1 MAATLTVEQEQVS
14 KSHSGDAAHYGLPAT
29 LADGRDAVFVPVAPS
44 HLSRFRD
51 RDRAIEWSWR
61 ACEKDDPCF
70 FSRPV
75 CLSTTCSVERS
86 NDLGIGIVYDRATG
100 YRFSKERDRYINREI
115 DIYIYIYIYI
125 DREREREREGKT
137 ERKKE
142 RERETG
148 KSLSGLEQARPRGR
162 KHYSHPF
169 ARVISR
175 NGRRGDRDRKHA
187 AEIALFLFIFFLLP
201 SFSPFLF
208 YVQCNVAFPWSVSI
222 IETESR
228 TSVGKAARLPLAGR
242 KRCRS
247 VLMRQYADALNNEP
261 RFRQPGPL
269 EHPRVPVGK
278 FWNYFKTGC
287 RTRSAIARTV
297 PPMRGVYSRSFPP
310 LEKFMSTFTMWIVSS
325 RGVLETRE

>member
-115 DIYIYIYIYI
+115 DIYIYI
-125 DREREREREGKT
+125 DRERERERE
-137 ERKKE
+137 RV
-142 RERETG
+142 R
-148 KSLSGLEQARPRGR
+148 QRGR
-162 KHYSHPF
+162 KREKERLGRASLDLSRR
-169 ARVISR
+169 AREDVNIIRIRSRALSLATAVAAIVIVNTPRKLLSFFLFFFSFPLSR
-175 NGRRGDRDRKHA
+175 RFSSTFNA
-187 AEIALFLFIFFLLP
+187 MLLFLDP
-201 SFSPFLF
+201 S
-208 YVQCNVAFPWSVSI
+208 
-222 IETESR
+222 R
-228 TSVGKAARLPLAGR
+228 
-242 KRCRS
+242 
-247 VLMRQYADALNNEP
+247 
-261 RFRQPGPL
+261 
-269 EHPRVPVGK
+269 
-278 FWNYFKTGC
+278 
-287 RTRSAIARTV
+287 
-297 PPMRGVYSRSFPP
+297 
-310 LEKFMSTFTMWIVSS
+310 
-325 RGVLETRE
+325 